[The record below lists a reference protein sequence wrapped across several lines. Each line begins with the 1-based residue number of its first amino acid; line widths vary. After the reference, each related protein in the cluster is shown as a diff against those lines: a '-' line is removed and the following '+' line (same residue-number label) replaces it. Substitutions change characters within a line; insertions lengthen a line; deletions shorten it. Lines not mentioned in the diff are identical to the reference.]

1 MGRRRASL
9 TLPVAV
15 SQREVCTA
23 GARIAWTRAA
33 TVPTGSRL
41 SFAASEHTRL
51 STETRAAEASG
62 AARDHGA
69 GRLATPEEEAAA
81 DTNTPSAEA
90 AANEKEM
97 NERGAKQKGEGRV

>member
-1 MGRRRASL
+1 MDEGCDRPDGVTLVVRGVGRRCSL
-9 TLPVAV
+9 V
-15 SQREVCTA
+15 S
-23 GARIAWTRAA
+23 
-33 TVPTGSRL
+33 TVSL
-41 SFAASEHTRL
+41 SAMSEHTRP
-51 STETRAAEASG
+51 STKTRAAEASG

-97 NERGAKQKGEGRV
+97 NERGAKQKGEGRA